1 MTCGTAQAIVI
12 LVAEVVSALVTSVW
26 LPWGA
31 GAGMGLI
38 SFLFCVARIVVAVLL
53 VNLTPTIS
61 IGAGGWVAY
70 GILIVLCL
78 VYLTLFLI
86 LVIKV
91 IEAVVRIL
99 GRVGFDH
106 SRRPVDS
113 GLIGV
118 LSLLGCC
125 GPRRGG
131 RERRH
136 CKATEVR
143 HSPVAR
149 DSFAACDSSP
159 YVPPNASFTQKD
171 KGSSSSYHSGGPP
184 PSILR
189 PEHALQPYREDSDD
203 DAESGYI
210 MGAWQPFPGP
220 RSSYDRTSISTPPQ
234 HSNSGFSRIGGG
246 RAHYDSPYAI
256 ASETGGSSIFTF
268 PSMERKRSG
277 PVSVGT
283 DIGTT
288 FEGIVGTARA
298 IDWTV
303 G

>member
-31 GAGMGLI
+31 GAGMDLI
-38 SFLFCVARIVVAVLL
+38 SFLFCVARIVVAVLQ
-53 VNLTPTIS
+53 VILTPT
-61 IGAGGWVAY
+61 AQAQA
-70 GILIVLCL
+70 
-78 VYLTLFLI
+78 
-86 LVIKV
+86 V

-149 DSFAACDSSP
+149 DSFAARDSSP
-159 YVPPNASFTQKD
+159 YVPPNASFAQKD

-189 PEHALQPYREDSDD
+189 PEHALQPYREDS
-203 DAESGYI
+203 AESGYI

-220 RSSYDRTSISTPPQ
+220 GPRSSSDRTSISTPPQ
-234 HSNSGFSRIGGG
+234 HANSGFSRIGGG

-256 ASETGGSSIFTF
+256 ASETGGSSTFTF
-268 PSMERKRSG
+268 PSMESKRSG

-283 DIGTT
+283 PTKT
-288 FEGIVGTARA
+288 MKNYLLQLLP
-298 IDWTV
+298 
-303 G
+303 

>member
-1 MTCGTAQAIVI
+1 MD
-12 LVAEVVSALVTSVW
+12 
-26 LPWGA
+26 
-31 GAGMGLI
+31 LI
-38 SFLFCVARIVVAVLL
+38 SFLFCVARIVVAVLQ
-53 VNLTPTIS
+53 VILTPT
-61 IGAGGWVAY
+61 AQAQA
-70 GILIVLCL
+70 
-78 VYLTLFLI
+78 
-86 LVIKV
+86 V

-118 LSLLGCC
+118 LSLLRCC

-131 RERRH
+131 CERRH
-136 CKATEVR
+136 YKATEVR

-149 DSFAACDSSP
+149 DSFAARDSSP

-220 RSSYDRTSISTPPQ
+220 GPRSSYDRTSISTPPQ

-268 PSMERKRSG
+268 PSMECKRSG

-303 G
+303 GLDTQWTELEQDLLRKQNL